1 MSTAVTGTAALK
13 AQAGLL
19 LIINVDHTTLAILLL
34 VFIVLFLVFG
44 GVVMFVLIQV

>member
-13 AQAGLL
+13 AQAGILVK
-19 LIINVDHTTLAILLL
+19 INVDHTILAILLF

-44 GVVMFVLIQV
+44 GVVMFVLIRV